1 MKLVGKK
8 SSYFRMLVLLLLPS
22 VLTLKQGGTTPASP
36 TDSFEGIE
44 DPDAQCIDILC
55 YEPIMWSVDTEEV
68 CRFRKDKKCEEKCEP
83 VLDNT
88 LMIDLLNLTL
98 VHGAGMH

>member
-1 MKLVGKK
+1 
-8 SSYFRMLVLLLLPS
+8 MLVLLLLPS

-55 YEPIMWSVDTEEV
+55 YEPIMWTDDTEEV
-68 CRFRKDKKCEEKCEP
+68 CRFRKEKKCEMKSEP
-83 VLDNT
+83 VLDYT
-88 LMIDLLNLTL
+88 LMADI
-98 VHGAGMH
+98 

>member
-1 MKLVGKK
+1 MKPIGKK
-8 SSYFRMLVLLLLPS
+8 NTYFRMLVLLLLPS

-55 YEPIMWSVDTEEV
+55 HEPIMWSVDTEEV

-88 LMIDLLNLTL
+88 LMTDL
-98 VHGAGMH
+98 